1 MKNVLQLLTA
11 IVRTDGYK
19 PSQYLQM
26 PKDTTHISSYIESRG
41 GDDESVFFGLQAFI
55 KDYMM
60 TPITQSD
67 IDFAEKVFQKYGV
80 PFNRAGWEII
90 VNEYAGMLPL
100 EIEAVPE
107 GTVMNTRNVQVQIVN
122 TDPRLFWLTSY
133 VETSLL
139 RAIWYPSTVASKSRK
154 MKKDIAAALYKTSD
168 IPLDILMGPVLNFTL
183 NDFGAR
189 GASSTE
195 TAVLGGMSHLVNF
208 WGSDTIEGMIGAYA
222 YYNADIT
229 DTDKPVVAGS
239 IPASEHSSMTS
250 WGRDN
255 EVGAYENMI
264 NQFSGEGKI
273 YACVSDSYDI
283 YNAVKNIWGDQLK
296 VKVIESG
303 GTLVVRPDCYD
314 EQTEIYTEN
323 GWKLFSELG
332 DEKVAQ
338 VNSDKTITFV
348 SPLKKI
354 KQQYNGKMFHF
365 TDGKGRLDLLVT
377 PDHRMV
383 HTDKNGELSVK
394 YAKDIKMYH
403 NRNFI
408 RSSTIKNDTPDITPH
423 ERLLIAFQAD
433 GSYPSSE
440 KSNDTSAPG
449 YVSHRKLRWNF
460 AKQRKADRLVEIAQQ
475 CGYNYSV
482 HHEPARPEN
491 YNIYVN
497 VPETA
502 HVSKTFD
509 WVNVNTR
516 SGQWCKSFIEEV
528 SYWDATRRSD
538 SRFKFDTTI
547 ENVAKVVYDVSV
559 LAGYGCTYTVNQDN
573 RSDKFSDV
581 HTLHIIKNN
590 IIGGQSVNKKEID
603 YDGMV
608 YCVTVPSGMLLV
620 RRNKKSIIS
629 GNSGNPVTMPIE
641 IMDILAEQFGY
652 TVNSKG
658 YKVLAQREDGS
669 PIVKVIQG
677 DGLNETTLKEL
688 LDNVIKAGYS
698 VENLAL
704 GMGGGM
710 LQKVD
715 RDTLKYAMKASAIK
729 IKDGDWVAIF
739 KDPITDKGK
748 TSKKGRLALVHNC
761 GVGSCSYKTVPK
773 FVTDER
779 GGNLLRKVFRNGEL
793 LVEDDFETIRK
804 RAQLKEEEYIPQ
816 VVERY

>member
-1 MKNVLQLLTA
+1 MKNILQLLTT

-41 GDDESVFFGLQAFI
+41 GEEESVFFGLQAYI
-55 KDYMM
+55 KDYMT
-60 TPITQSD
+60 TPITHSD
-67 IDFAEKVFQKYGV
+67 INFAEKVFAKYGV
-80 PFNRAGWEII
+80 PFNREGWEII
-90 VNEYAGMLPL
+90 VNEYNGMLPL

-107 GTVMNTRNVQVQIVN
+107 GTVMPTHNVQLQITN

-133 VETSLL
+133 VETALL
-139 RAIWYPSTVASKSRK
+139 RAIWYPSTVATKSRK

-168 IPLDILMGPVLNFTL
+168 IPLDILMGPVLKFTL

-195 TAVLGGMSHLVNF
+195 TTVLGGMGHLVNF

-239 IPASEHSSMTS
+239 IAASEHSTITS
-250 WGRDN
+250 WGREN
-255 EVGAYENMI
+255 ESQAYENMI
-264 NQFSGEGKI
+264 DQFAGDGKI

-283 YNAVKNIWGDQLK
+283 YNAVENIWGDKLK

-314 EQTEIYTEN
+314 EKTEIYTEN
-323 GWKLFSELG
+323 GWKLFSELKN
-332 DEKVAQ
+332 EKVAQ
-338 VNSDKTITFV
+338 VDENKNITFV
-348 SPLKKI
+348 SPLKIIAQKY
-354 KQQYNGKMFHF
+354 KGKMVHF
-365 TDGKGRLDLLVT
+365 TDQKGRLDLLVT
-377 PDHRMV
+377 PNHRMV
-383 HTDKNGELSVK
+383 YTNKDGKISIT

-403 NRNFI
+403 NKNFI
-408 RSSTIKNDTPDITPH
+408 RSAIITNISKELSAH
-423 ERLLIAFQAD
+423 EQLLIAFQAD
-433 GSYPSSE
+433 GSYLSYQ
-440 KSNDTSAPG
+440 KSNNINAKG
-449 YVSHRKLRWNF
+449 YVPYQKLRWNF
-460 AKQRKADRLVEIAQQ
+460 NKKRKADRLIQIAKN
-475 CGYNYSV
+475 CGYEYSV

-491 YNIYVN
+491 YNIYIN
-497 VPETA
+497 VPVEA
-502 HVSKTFD
+502 HISKNFD
-509 WVNVNTR
+509 WVNVTTR
-516 SGQWCKSFIEEV
+516 SGDWCKSFIEEI

-538 SRFKFDTTI
+538 NRFKFDTTN
-547 ENVAKVVYDVSV
+547 ENVANVVYDVAILS
-559 LAGYGCTYTVNQDN
+559 GYGCMHSIHKDS

-629 GNSGNPVTMPIE
+629 GNSGNPVTVPVE
-641 IMDILAEQFGY
+641 ILDILAKQFGY

-669 PIVKVIQG
+669 QIVKVIQG
-677 DGLNETTLKEL
+677 DGLNEKTLSEL
-688 LDNVIKAGYS
+688 LENVIKAGYS
-698 VENLAL
+698 VENIAL

-715 RDTLKYAMKASAIK
+715 RDTLKYAMKASAR
-729 IKDGDWVAIF
+729 KDVNGKWHDIF

-748 TSKKGRLALVHNC
+748 LSKKGRLGLIYNC
-761 GVGSCSYKTVPK
+761 GLGNCGYHTVPK
-773 FVTDER
+773 EIADEK
-779 GGNLLRKVFRNGEL
+779 GNILRPIFRNGEL
-793 LVEDDFETIRK
+793 LIEDDFETIRD
-804 RAQLKEEEYIPQ
+804 RAKLQEDDYIISSND
-816 VVERY
+816 RY